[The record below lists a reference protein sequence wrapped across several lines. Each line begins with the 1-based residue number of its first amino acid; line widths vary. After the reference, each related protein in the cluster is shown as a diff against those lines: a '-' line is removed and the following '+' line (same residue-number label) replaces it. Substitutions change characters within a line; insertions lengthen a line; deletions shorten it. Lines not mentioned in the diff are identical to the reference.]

1 MAMQGTLGRQA
12 DGFDWQRLLASRWLW
27 CLAAVLFLGG
37 RELLQS
43 YSDLVNSLGDT
54 DDATRLYQVR
64 QLMATGAWFDM
75 SLPRIGGDTPLISHW
90 SRLIDLPLMV
100 LLKAFGLVMSPAA
113 AEMATRIT
121 WPLVLTLVFLRVLT
135 RAADAEGGQT
145 AAAFVIFF
153 ALTCLAGLFQFRIG
167 RIDHHNGMILG
178 SVGGLL
184 LLVGARRRPDVGT
197 LAGVLIG
204 LGLGV
209 GYEPLA
215 FLLPALGAAALMAII
230 DIAWLAGITRMA
242 VAMTATLALV
252 FVATVAPTEWLSP
265 RCDALSLNMV
275 LLAAGGTAGL
285 VAVDRLGRGWA
296 LPMRIAVLA
305 AGGVLGLAG
314 YGVLDTRCLAGPFA
328 QVNPAINPIWLDH
341 VVETH
346 SVFRFFAMN
355 PVVVVA
361 FALSIAVGIAA
372 AIERWHRKR
381 TPEALALMGLMLII
395 APTGAWMVKL
405 MPYASWVAAFCA
417 ALTVADLTATAQLT
431 ALSRQMM
438 AALVGNQMTLAM
450 LATPLLS
457 FGGVAN
463 ATLNG
468 DLQVDSTKCMT
479 TPAIRSLATLPKG
492 RFVGSIDFGAYIVA
506 LTPHDVLAAPYHRV
520 DKAIILNQKL
530 LAAEPAEA
538 RTLIDAAH
546 ADYVVLCMP
555 HEKPQGAGS
564 GLEVR
569 LKSGEAISYLT
580 PVAINS
586 PVPELRVWRVVR
598 E

>member
-1 MAMQGTLGRQA
+1 MAMQGTLEQRW
-12 DGFDWQRLLASRWLW
+12 DGFDWKGLLASRWLW

-43 YSDLVNSLGDT
+43 YGDLVNSLGDT

-75 SLPRIGGDTPLISHW
+75 SLPRIGGDTPLVSHW
-90 SRLIDLPLMV
+90 SRLIDLPLIV
-100 LLKAFGLVMSPAA
+100 LLKVFGLAMSPAA

-121 WPLVLTLVFLRVLT
+121 WPLVLTFVFLRVLT

-145 AAAFVIFF
+145 AAAFIIFF
-153 ALTCLAGLFQFRIG
+153 GLTCLAGLFQFRIG

-184 LLVGARRRPDVGT
+184 LLVGARKRPEAGT
-197 LAGVLIG
+197 LAGILIG
-204 LGLGV
+204 FGLGV

-230 DIAWLAGITRMA
+230 DLAWLAGITRMA
-242 VAMTATLALV
+242 VAMTATLALI
-252 FVATVAPTEWLSP
+252 FAATVAPAEWLSP

-285 VAVDRLGRGWA
+285 FAVERGGRGWA
-296 LPMRIAVLA
+296 LPMRIAALA

-314 YGVLDTRCLAGPFA
+314 YGALDTRCLAGPFA
-328 QVNPAINPIWLDH
+328 QVNPAINPIWLDL

-346 SVFRFFAMN
+346 SIFRFFAMS
-355 PVVVVA
+355 PVAVMA

-381 TPEALALMGLMLII
+381 TPESLALMGLMLII

-417 ALTVADLTATAQLT
+417 ALTVADLKATEQLT

-438 AALVGNQMTLAM
+438 GALIGNQMTLAM
-450 LATPLLS
+450 IAAPLLS
-457 FGGVAN
+457 LGGIAN

-468 DLQVDSTKCMT
+468 DVLLDSTKCMT
-479 TPAIRSLATLPKG
+479 TPAIRSLGTLPKG
-492 RFVGSIDFGAYIVA
+492 RFAGSIDFGSYIVA
-506 LTPHDVLAAPYHRV
+506 LTPHDALAAPYHRI
-520 DKAIILNQKL
+520 DKAIILNQRL
-530 LAAEPAEA
+530 LGAEPGEA
-538 RTLIDAAH
+538 RTLLDAAH

-555 HEKPQGAGS
+555 KEKPKAAGS
-564 GLEVR
+564 GLEAR
-569 LKSGEAISYLT
+569 LKSGEEISYLK
-580 PVAINS
+580 PLAVQS

-598 E
+598 Q